1 MINKPNDFSKNSE
14 RFFMM
19 IEDKYQT
26 ALIDYDHNYEM
37 YINFKAKNIRT
48 MWLEEQLPEE
58 MFGKILETSSQSRA

>member
-26 ALIDYDHNYEM
+26 ALIDYDYNHLCSTRVDKKSNNTWKHKIILGE
-37 YINFKAKNIRT
+37 IRKKT
-48 MWLEEQLPEE
+48 EIPVP
-58 MFGKILETSSQSRA
+58 